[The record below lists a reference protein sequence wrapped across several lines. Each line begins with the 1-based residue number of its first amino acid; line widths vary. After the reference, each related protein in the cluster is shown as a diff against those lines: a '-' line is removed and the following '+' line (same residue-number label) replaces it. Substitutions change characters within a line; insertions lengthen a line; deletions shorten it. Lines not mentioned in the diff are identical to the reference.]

1 VIVSTSLVAGLTT
14 HGLVLADSGPT
25 AGQTFGFWVVAP
37 LAVLGGLMMLLSR
50 KAVHSALW
58 LALTMICLA
67 LLYIMQGAV
76 FLGVVQVVVYTGAV
90 MMLFLFVLMLV
101 GVDASD
107 SLVET
112 LRGQRVLAALAALG
126 FGGLLVAAVV
136 RSSLTPVV
144 GVDAA
149 NTARGGNVQG
159 IAELIFTRYLWA
171 FEVTSALLITAAMG
185 AMVLA
190 HREHV
195 TPKRTQRMLAEERI
209 RGPQATPLP
218 SPGVY
223 ARHNAVDTPGLLP
236 DGTPSDLT
244 IPTPLTERSDRRPPQ
259 RPQQLLTG
267 RELEPGEGADE

>member
-1 VIVSTSLVAGLTT
+1 MILSTGLAGLAT
-14 HGLVLADSGPT
+14 HGLVLADATPT
-25 AGQTFGFWVVAP
+25 AGQQLGFWIVAP
-37 LAVLGGLMMLLSR
+37 LAVLGGLMMLVSR

-67 LLYIMQGAV
+67 MLYIMQDAV

-112 LRGQRVLAALAALG
+112 LRGQRVIAVLAALG
-126 FGGLLVAAVV
+126 FAGLLVAAVA
-136 RSSLTPVV
+136 RSTLSPVV
-144 GVDAA
+144 EVDAA
-149 NTARGGNVQG
+149 NAAQGGNVQG

-171 FEVTSALLITAAMG
+171 FEITSALLITAAVG

-195 TPKRTQRMLAEERI
+195 VPRATQRGLAEGRV
-209 RGPQATPLP
+209 RGPHATPLP

-236 DGTPSDLT
+236 DGTPSELT
-244 IPTPLTERSDRRPPQ
+244 VPTPLTERSDRRPVQ

-267 RELEPGEGADE
+267 RELEPGEEEP

>member
-1 VIVSTSLVAGLTT
+1 MSATALLAATPTSTGEAVAFWL
-14 HGLVLADSGPT
+14 LAPIAVLA
-25 AGQTFGFWVVAP
+25 
-37 LAVLGGLMMLLSR
+37 AVMILVSR

-58 LALTMICLA
+58 MATTMIILA
-67 LLYIMQGAV
+67 VFYLLQGGV
-76 FLGVVQVVVYTGAV
+76 FLGIVQIVVYTGAV

-136 RSSLTPVV
+136 RSSPSPVV

-149 NTARGGNVQG
+149 NAARGGNVQG

-195 TPKRTQRMLAEERI
+195 TPRRTQRMLAEERV

-218 SPGVY
+218 APGVY

-267 RELEPGEGADE
+267 RELEPGDGEDA